1 MCAFLIAIEGVD
13 GSGKTTQVEAL
24 HTALDEEGYKVVTLR
39 PMYELVEI
47 LPIDVQ
53 QYVSPRRSATESTV
67 ESTVESSKQ
76 ERASIFMILATIVYS
91 FLSVLWIRVVYRKTV
106 VVCDRYFYQMFFDVL
121 GLKAGQLAAVFPSP
135 DITVVLDPDVNDS
148 FDRLD
153 QFDSQVQREYYEQVA
168 EYYRSLSTPGSVEI
182 VRADNSIDDVHE
194 RIRTV
199 VDIPTTYRV
208 D

>member
-1 MCAFLIAIEGVD
+1 MSAFLIAIEGVD

-67 ESTVESSKQ
+67 ESSKQ
-76 ERASIFMILATIVYS
+76 ERASIFMILATLVYS
-91 FLSVLWIRVVYRKTV
+91 LLSVLWIRIVYRKTV

-121 GLKAGQLAAVFPSP
+121 GLKAGQLAAIFPSP
-135 DITVVLDPDVNDS
+135 EITVVLDADINDS

-182 VRADNSIDDVHE
+182 VRANNSIDDVHQ
-194 RIRTV
+194 RIRNV